1 MTAPLGSRLLPHG
14 LFTRFSAAAGIV
26 LAAGSMV
33 MGPALGKT
41 LDLLHQDYRYVFLI
55 GGFVTAAAALLFFK
69 VYRNYLRLG
78 GDESYEPPMP
88 EQRRTPVRPRS

>member
-33 MGPALGKT
+33 MGPAPGKT
-41 LDLLHQDYRYVFLI
+41 LDLLHQDYRYVFPI
-55 GGFVTAAAALLFFK
+55 GGFVTVAAALPFLEIYLFFLK
-69 VYRNYLRLG
+69 KTVSG
-78 GDESYEPPMP
+78 
-88 EQRRTPVRPRS
+88 